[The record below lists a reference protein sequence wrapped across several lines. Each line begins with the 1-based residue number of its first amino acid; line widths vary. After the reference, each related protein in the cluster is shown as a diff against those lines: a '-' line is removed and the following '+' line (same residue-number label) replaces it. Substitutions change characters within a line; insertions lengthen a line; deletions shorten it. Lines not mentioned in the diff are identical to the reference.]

1 MSLLKEGLLE
11 WSNEKLK
18 GSGKP
23 EMFEIEAL
31 RQEAS
36 TREYFRLK
44 GKGNSL
50 IGVFSPPET
59 ELNEQFIFLS
69 NFFRNNGVTVPEVF
83 YFDLE
88 SGWMLVEDFG
98 DDSYQFKLNK
108 KNYHHLFSAAID
120 EMINIQL
127 CQKDEKIPVLEEI
140 DLRNQMLLF
149 EDWFLKDL
157 LGLELGREE
166 TDLFSNLYKVVVQDL
181 KEQPKVMCH
190 FDFESRNLMIL
201 QDGNAGVLDFQ
212 DAVYGPIFLDPVALF
227 KDLYLEIKDE
237 ELNALLEE
245 YLSRSNEL
253 GLTQVSAIKNPK
265 KSFDLTGLQRQL
277 RILGTLS
284 RLHLR
289 DGKSF
294 RLPDLH
300 KTLKFVIETSIKYEE
315 LNEVSNYL
323 KEKVA
328 PLLTQT
334 LKENL

>member
-1 MSLLKEGLLE
+1 MSLLKERLLQ

-31 RQEAS
+31 RKEAS

-44 GKGNSL
+44 GKGNSM

-59 ELNEQFIFLS
+59 ELNEQFVFLS
-69 NFFRNNGVTVPEVF
+69 NYFRNNGVTVPEVF
-83 YFDLE
+83 YFDLVN
-88 SGWMLVEDFG
+88 GFMLVEDFG
-98 DDSYQFKLNK
+98 DDSYQFKLNR

-127 CQKDEKIPVLEEI
+127 CQRDKRISVLGES
-140 DLRNQMLLF
+140 DFYDQMLLF
-149 EDWFLKDL
+149 EDWFLKGL
-157 LGLELGREE
+157 LGIDLGNEKTE
-166 TDLFSNLYKVVVQDL
+166 LFSDLYKVVIKDL
-181 KEQPKVMCH
+181 KEQPKVLCH

-201 QDGNAGVLDFQ
+201 QDGNAGVIDFQ
-212 DAVYGPIFLDPVALF
+212 DAVYGPIFLDPAALF
-227 KDLYLEIKDE
+227 KDLYLEIKDK
-237 ELNALLEE
+237 ELNDLLEE
-245 YLSRSNEL
+245 YISRSNEL
-253 GLTQVSAIKNPK
+253 GLMQVSSIKNPR

-294 RLPDLH
+294 RLPDLT
-300 KTLKFVIETSIKYEE
+300 KTLYFIMETSIKYQE

-323 KEKVA
+323 RERVA
-328 PLLTQT
+328 PLLTEK
-334 LKENL
+334 LKEIL

>member
-127 CQKDEKIPVLEEI
+127 CQKDEKIPVLEER
-140 DLRNQMLLF
+140 DLQNQMLLF

-212 DAVYGPIFLDPVALF
+212 DAVYGPIFLDPAALF
-227 KDLYLEIKDE
+227 KDLYLEVKDK

-245 YLSRSNEL
+245 YLGRSNEL

-300 KTLKFVIETSIKYEE
+300 KTLNFVIETSTKYEE
-315 LNEVSNYL
+315 LNEISNYL

-328 PLLTQT
+328 PLLAKT
-334 LKENL
+334 LKEIL

>member
-181 KEQPKVMCH
+181 KEQPKVICH

-212 DAVYGPIFLDPVALF
+212 DAIYGPIFLDPVALF

-328 PLLTQT
+328 PLLTRT

>member
-1 MSLLKEGLLE
+1 
-11 WSNEKLK
+11 
-18 GSGKP
+18 
-23 EMFEIEAL
+23 
-31 RQEAS
+31 
-36 TREYFRLK
+36 
-44 GKGNSL
+44 
-50 IGVFSPPET
+50 
-59 ELNEQFIFLS
+59 
-69 NFFRNNGVTVPEVF
+69 
-83 YFDLE
+83 
-88 SGWMLVEDFG
+88 
-98 DDSYQFKLNK
+98 
-108 KNYHHLFSAAID
+108 
-120 EMINIQL
+120 
-127 CQKDEKIPVLEEI
+127 
-140 DLRNQMLLF
+140 MLLF

-212 DAVYGPIFLDPVALF
+212 DAVYGPIFLDPAALF

-300 KTLKFVIETSIKYEE
+300 KTLNFVIETTTKYEE

-328 PLLTQT
+328 PLLTRT

>member
-23 EMFEIEAL
+23 EMFEIKAL

-44 GKGNSL
+44 GNGNSL

-69 NFFRNNGVTVPEVF
+69 NYFRNNAVTVPEVF

-108 KNYHHLFSAAID
+108 NNFHHLFSAAID

-127 CQKDEKIPVLEEI
+127 CQKDANIPVLEER

-157 LGLELGREE
+157 LGMQIGREE
-166 TDLFSNLYKVVVQDL
+166 TDLFSDLYKVVIQDL
-181 KEQPKVMCH
+181 KEQPKVLCH
-190 FDFESRNLMIL
+190 FDFESRNLVIL
-201 QDGNAGVLDFQ
+201 EDGNAGVLDFQ
-212 DAVYGPIFLDPVALF
+212 DAVYGPIFLDPSALF
-227 KDLYLEIKDE
+227 KDLYLKIKDE

-253 GLTQVSAIKNPK
+253 GLKQVRTIKNPR

-294 RLPDLH
+294 RLSDLP
-300 KTLKFVIETSIKYEE
+300 KTLNFVMDTSMKYQE

-323 KEKVA
+323 KERVA
-328 PLLTQT
+328 PLLTQK

>member
-1 MSLLKEGLLE
+1 M
-11 WSNEKLK
+11 
-18 GSGKP
+18 
-23 EMFEIEAL
+23 
-31 RQEAS
+31 
-36 TREYFRLK
+36 
-44 GKGNSL
+44 
-50 IGVFSPPET
+50 
-59 ELNEQFIFLS
+59 
-69 NFFRNNGVTVPEVF
+69 
-83 YFDLE
+83 
-88 SGWMLVEDFG
+88 
-98 DDSYQFKLNK
+98 
-108 KNYHHLFSAAID
+108 
-120 EMINIQL
+120 
-127 CQKDEKIPVLEEI
+127 
-140 DLRNQMLLF
+140 
-149 EDWFLKDL
+149 
-157 LGLELGREE
+157 
-166 TDLFSNLYKVVVQDL
+166 
-181 KEQPKVMCH
+181 
-190 FDFESRNLMIL
+190 
-201 QDGNAGVLDFQ
+201 
-212 DAVYGPIFLDPVALF
+212 
-227 KDLYLEIKDE
+227 EIKDE

-328 PLLTQT
+328 PLLTRT

>member
-1 MSLLKEGLLE
+1 MSLLKERLLQ

-31 RQEAS
+31 RKEAS

-44 GKGNSL
+44 GKGNSM

-59 ELNEQFIFLS
+59 ELNEQFVFLS
-69 NFFRNNGVTVPEVF
+69 NYFRNNGVTVPEVF
-83 YFDLE
+83 YFDLVN
-88 SGWMLVEDFG
+88 GFMLVEDFG
-98 DDSYQFKLNK
+98 DDSYQFKLNR

-127 CQKDEKIPVLEEI
+127 CQRDKRISVLGES
-140 DLRNQMLLF
+140 DFYDQMLLF
-149 EDWFLKDL
+149 EDWFLKGL
-157 LGLELGREE
+157 LGIDLGNEKTE
-166 TDLFSNLYKVVVQDL
+166 LFSDLYKVVIKDL
-181 KEQPKVMCH
+181 KEQPKVLCH

-201 QDGNAGVLDFQ
+201 QDGNAGVIDFQ
-212 DAVYGPIFLDPVALF
+212 DAVYGPIFLDPAALF
-227 KDLYLEIKDE
+227 KDLYLEIKDK
-237 ELNALLEE
+237 ELNDLLEE
-245 YLSRSNEL
+245 YISRSNEL
-253 GLTQVSAIKNPK
+253 GLKQVSSIKNPR

-294 RLPDLH
+294 RLPDLT
-300 KTLKFVIETSIKYEE
+300 KTLYFIMETSIKYQE

-323 KEKVA
+323 RERVA
-328 PLLTQT
+328 PLLIEK
-334 LKENL
+334 LKEIL

>member
-50 IGVFSPPET
+50 IGVFSPPKT

-120 EMINIQL
+120 EMINIHL

-166 TDLFSNLYKVVVQDL
+166 TDLFSNLYKVVVQNL

-212 DAVYGPIFLDPVALF
+212 DAVYGPIFLDPSALF
-227 KDLYLEIKDE
+227 KDLYLKIKDE

-245 YLSRSNEL
+245 YLNRSNEL

-294 RLPDLH
+294 RLPDLY
-300 KTLKFVIETSIKYEE
+300 KTLNFVIETSIKYEE

>member
-11 WSNEKLK
+11 WSNKKLK
-18 GSGKP
+18 GSGNP
-23 EMFEIEAL
+23 EMFEIEGL

-120 EMINIQL
+120 EMINIHL

-140 DLRNQMLLF
+140 DLQNQMRLF
-149 EDWFLKDL
+149 EHWFLKDL

-201 QDGNAGVLDFQ
+201 QDGNAGVLD
-212 DAVYGPIFLDPVALF
+212 
-227 KDLYLEIKDE
+227 
-237 ELNALLEE
+237 
-245 YLSRSNEL
+245 LSL
-253 GLTQVSAIKNPK
+253 IH
-265 KSFDLTGLQRQL
+265 
-277 RILGTLS
+277 I
-284 RLHLR
+284 
-289 DGKSF
+289 
-294 RLPDLH
+294 
-300 KTLKFVIETSIKYEE
+300 
-315 LNEVSNYL
+315 
-323 KEKVA
+323 
-328 PLLTQT
+328 
-334 LKENL
+334 

>member
-1 MSLLKEGLLE
+1 MSLLKEELLE

-328 PLLTQT
+328 PLLTRT